1 MKFTMRKLTMFLLV
15 MLAALV
21 LVGCDDPESD
31 VKKPTYLE
39 TSFDE
44 VAEIVVGKEN
54 AVTTDSNDAYT
65 QESTDIYNANLG
77 QYYSYYQEAKKEKD
91 VSRRY
96 ALMAIAEAKL
106 LESGLFIPLSSQGGN
121 YAISRA
127 VPYSAS
133 PVLWGNDGDRYH
145 NMLVTTE
152 FITVEDRT
160 ALKAHYSEVKG
171 QGTYYAWAKEYLEG
185 KGYTFTDVYN
195 MAYSSDPQTWDV
207 LNTDRSADS
216 EAIVNTYDGLVEY
229 DYDNNIQPALAES
242 WEVSTDGKTYTFKLR
257 EGVKWVNYQGSEVA
271 EVTADDFV
279 AGMQH
284 VLDAQG
290 GLEYIV
296 EGVIVNA
303 SEYINGKVTDFTKVG
318 VKAVSKYEV
327 QYTLCDEIPYFMTML
342 GYGIFAP
349 MCREYYASQGG
360 QFGADFDASAESY
373 IYGKTF
379 ENIAYCGPY
388 LVSEATAEST
398 IKFVANP
405 TYWNAENI
413 SIHTL
418 TWKFASND
426 DPTKTYEDAKKNVL
440 SGAGL
445 NASAL
450 ALAKTEKPSGQDK
463 TYFELYGY
471 VGGTDATTFGAYFNL
486 NRKTYALADGT
497 LASVKTDAQNQ
508 ASKAAFN
515 NVYFRLALCMSLDRA
530 TYNAQTVG
538 EELKL
543 TSLRNSYTPGTFVKL
558 EKAVTVSINGVE
570 KTYAAGTNYGVIVQD
585 QIDADGLGII
595 DASKKGTDDDSR
607 ANYVLRVYD
616 PTADDGA
623 GSSDG
628 YDGWYN
634 PQAAKAYLNKAMEQL
649 SAQGVVITAENP
661 IVVDLPAYAAYDV
674 YKNRASAFAQSVFE
688 VTEGRVKFNL
698 IECSKA
704 NEWYMC
710 GYFCETG
717 ADNNY
722 DMYDVSGWGP
732 DYGDPSSY
740 LDTML
745 PLYAGAVTKQIGVY

>member
-21 LVGCDDPESD
+21 LVGCDDPEPD
-31 VKKPTYLE
+31 KPKGPTYLE

-44 VAEIVVGKEN
+44 VADIVVAKEG
-54 AVTTDSNDAYT
+54 AVETDSDDTYT

-77 QYYSYYQEAKKEKD
+77 QYYSYYQEAKKEKN

-121 YAISRA
+121 YAISRV
-127 VPYSAS
+127 VPYSIS
-133 PVLWGNDGDRYH
+133 PVLWGNDSDRYH
-145 NMLVTTE
+145 NALVTTD
-152 FITVEDRT
+152 FITSEDRV

-171 QGTYYAWAKEYLEG
+171 QGTYYAWAKEYLTS

-195 MAYSSDPQTWDV
+195 LAYSTDPQTWDV
-207 LNTDRSADS
+207 LNTDKSADS

-242 WEVSTDGKTYTFKLR
+242 WTVSEDGKTYTFKLR
-257 EGVKWVNYQGSEVA
+257 EGVKWVDYQGREVA
-271 EVTADDFV
+271 EVVADDFV

-284 VLDAQG
+284 MLDAAG

-303 SEYINGKVTDFTKVG
+303 SEYINGAVTDFTQVG
-318 VKAVSKYEV
+318 VKAVDKYTV
-327 QYTLCDEIPYFMTML
+327 QYTLVDETPYFITML

-349 MCREYYASQGG
+349 MSRTYYTSQGG
-360 QFGADFDASAESY
+360 KFGSDFDASAETY
-373 IYGKTF
+373 LYGKTS

-388 LVSEATAEST
+388 LVSEATSEST

-405 TYWNAENI
+405 TYWNAANI
-413 SIHTL
+413 SIKTL
-418 TWKFASND
+418 TWKFSNGE
-426 DPTKTYEDAKKNVL
+426 DPTKTYEDAKKNEL
-440 SGAGL
+440 TGAGL

-450 ALAKTEKPSGQDK
+450 ELAKKEKPSGQDK

-486 NRKTYALADGT
+486 NRQTYSLTDGT
-497 LASVKTDAQNQ
+497 LASSKTEEQKT
-508 ASKAAFN
+508 ASQAAFN

-558 EKAVTVSINGVE
+558 EEPVTVSINGVE
-570 KTYAAGTNYGVIVQD
+570 KTYPAGTNYGVIVQD
-585 QIDADGLGII
+585 QITADGLPL
-595 DASKKGTDDDSR
+595 
-607 ANYVLRVYD
+607 VVYD
-616 PTADDGA
+616 PSADDGA

-634 PQAAKAYLNKAMEQL
+634 PEAAKAYLNKAMEQL
-649 SAQGVVITAENP
+649 SAQGIVITAENP
-661 IVVDLPAYAAYDV
+661 IVVDLPAYTGYEI
-674 YKNRASAFAQSVFE
+674 YKNRANVFAQSVFE

-704 NEWYMC
+704 IEWYNC
-710 GYFCETG
+710 GYYVEQG
-717 ADNNY
+717 DGMNY

-740 LDTML
+740 LDTLL
-745 PLYAGAVTKQIGVY
+745 PLYGGAVTKQIGVY

>member
-21 LVGCDDPESD
+21 LVGCNDPEE
-31 VKKPTYLE
+31 KPKEPTYLE
-39 TSFDE
+39 TSYDE
-44 VAEIVVGKEN
+44 VAEIVIGKEN
-54 AVTTDSNDAYT
+54 AVTTDSNDPYT

-91 VSRRY
+91 VSKRY

-106 LESGLFIPLSSQGGN
+106 LESGLFIPLTSQGGN

-152 FITVEDRT
+152 FITVEDRNE
-160 ALKAHYSEVKG
+160 LKEKYAEVKG
-171 QGTYYAWAKEYLEG
+171 QGTYYDWAKEYLTDN
-185 KGYTFTDVYN
+185 GYSFTDVYN
-195 MAYSSDPQTWDV
+195 IAYSSDPQTWDV
-207 LNTDRSADS
+207 LNTDKAADS

-242 WEVSTDGKTYTFKLR
+242 WEVSADGKTYTFKLR
-257 EGVKWVNYQGSEVA
+257 EGVKWVNYQGNEVA

-284 VLDAQG
+284 MLDAQG

-303 SEYINGKVTDFTKVG
+303 HEYISGEVTDFAQVG
-318 VKAVSKYEV
+318 VKAIDTYKVE
-327 QYTLCDEIPYFMTML
+327 YTLCDEIPYFMTML

-360 QFGADFDASAESY
+360 KFGADFDAAADTY
-373 IYGKTF
+373 LYGKSS

-413 SIHTL
+413 TIHTL

-426 DPTKTYEDAKKNVL
+426 DPTKTYEDAKNNVL

-450 ALAKTEKPSGQDK
+450 ELAKKEKPAGKDE
-463 TYFELYGY
+463 TYFDLYCY

-486 NRKTYALADGT
+486 NRKSFALSDGT
-497 LASVKTDAQNQ
+497 LASPKTDAQNE

-530 TYNAQTVG
+530 AYNAQVVG
-538 EELKL
+538 EELKE

-558 EKAVTVSINGVE
+558 EKEVKVSINGIE
-570 KTYAAGTNYGVIVQD
+570 HTYPAGTYYGEIVQA
-585 QIDADGLGII
+585 QIDADGLPMI
-595 DASKKGTDDDSR
+595 
-607 ANYVLRVYD
+607 VYD
-616 PTADDGA
+616 PNADNGV

-634 PQAAKAYLNKAMEQL
+634 PEAAKAYLNKAMEQL
-649 SAQGVVITAENP
+649 SAQGVEISAENP
-661 IVVDLPAYAAYDV
+661 IIVDLPAYTAYDV

-688 VTEGRVKFNL
+688 VTEGRVRFNL
-698 IECSKA
+698 IECSKVI
-704 NEWYMC
+704 EWYSC
-710 GYFCETG
+710 GYYCEKG
-717 ADNNY
+717 DENNY